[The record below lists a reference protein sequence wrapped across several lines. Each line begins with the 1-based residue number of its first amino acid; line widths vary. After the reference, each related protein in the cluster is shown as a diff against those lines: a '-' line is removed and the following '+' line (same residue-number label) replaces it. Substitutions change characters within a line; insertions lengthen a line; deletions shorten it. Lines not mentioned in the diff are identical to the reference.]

1 MFKNNLTRFSI
12 LAIVIMLALSQM
24 AFTIPDTAVTGRG
37 GPGGRS
43 GQGGGGGMQQGSGQ
57 VNSGTTQQGNGQGN
71 GGTTAG
77 TGYALTPLSDAEKD
91 ALNQA
96 ILEEYGALN
105 LYQSVIDQFGQV
117 YPFSQIVLSEQKHVD
132 ALTRQ
137 AVKYGVT
144 VPANPGLSTAP
155 VFAALSDACAAG
167 VDAEIAD
174 AALYDTLK
182 PLTTHTDLLRVFNN
196 LQRASLK
203 GHLPSFQSCQ

>member
-1 MFKNNLTRFSI
+1 MFKNSLARFSI
-12 LAIVIMLALSQM
+12 LAIVIVLALSQM
-24 AFTIPDTAVTGRG
+24 AFTLPDTAITGRG
-37 GPGGRS
+37 GPGGRN
-43 GQGGGGGMQQGSGQ
+43 GQGGSGMQQGSGQ
-57 VNSGTTQQGNGQGN
+57 VNSGVSPSGNGQGN

-77 TGYALTPLSDAEKD
+77 TGYVLTPLTDAEKD
-91 ALNQA
+91 ALTQA

-117 YPFSQIVLSEQKHVD
+117 YPFTQIVLSEQKHVD

-155 VFAALSDACAAG
+155 VFATLSDACAAG

-182 PLTTHTDLLRVFNN
+182 PLTTHTDLLRVYNN

-203 GHLPSFQSCQ
+203 GHLPSFEACK